1 MVQMGL
7 VQTDVPGAAHIAGA
21 HRSRDGALYPG
32 ASGVLGLELGRSL
45 AFTSPLQSLVVLP
58 GPPDANGPPLVV
70 LDRADAQIPARAG
83 HAVLARELYLHHLGV
98 LPVYGRRPAYA
109 LLVLRAGRHLIVPV
123 DGERRSLKA
132 GLFAGLPLV
141 VRACWS
147 VEIDSVVLLA
157 LRQKLGI
164 QVAGVYEL
172 SLGEQISPF

>member
-83 HAVLARELYLHHLGV
+83 HAVLVRELYLHHLGV
-98 LPVYGRRPAYA
+98 LPVYGRGPAQA
-109 LLVLRAGRHLIVPV
+109 LFAFRADRHLVLPV
-123 DGERRSLKA
+123 DGEGGGLKA
-132 GLFAGLPLV
+132 TTLASLPLV
-141 VRACWS
+141 VWPGRS
-147 VEIDSVVLLA
+147 VEIHTVVLLA
-157 LRQKLGI
+157 LCQ
-164 QVAGVYEL
+164 
-172 SLGEQISPF
+172 